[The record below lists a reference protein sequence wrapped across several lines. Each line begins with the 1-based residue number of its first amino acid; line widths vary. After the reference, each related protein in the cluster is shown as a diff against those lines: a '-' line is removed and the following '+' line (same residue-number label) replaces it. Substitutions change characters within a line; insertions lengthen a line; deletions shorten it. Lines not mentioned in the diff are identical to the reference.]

1 MINKIY
7 FQQCERYQSTN
18 KSLKLVKY
26 FKHRVN
32 SNRFLFL
39 QETHATVKGEIKW
52 RNYFKGEFFSR
63 TVNLYLAVF

>member
-39 QETHATVKGEIKW
+39 QETYSKCEIK
-52 RNYFKGEFFSR
+52 
-63 TVNLYLAVF
+63 